1 MTKAELQSALNAATQ
16 TEDFENNND
25 LNMYCVN
32 IFDTHRPKSLLAR
45 KATLS
50 LIYLGAGGWPVCP
63 VFLAILGYR
72 LLAVSNRPAG
82 NLQAA
87 SFHRCT
93 LTADSSFRIELANR

>member
-63 VFLAILGYR
+63 VFLAIGYWLFPIGQLR
-72 LLAVSNRPAG
+72 
-82 NLQAA
+82 
-87 SFHRCT
+87 T
-93 LTADSSFRIELANR
+93 LRQPPSIGVR